1 MMKHKSSGNLLTLL
15 MALCALFIVFG
26 CSVDGDENS
35 RSSEPASATIEHWRL
50 LSEFAE
56 NQVAADSRYTGKRI
70 RVTGP
75 IDFVTVENGRILARF
90 GVPASSYT
98 QLFVEFPSSQKAEA
112 ASIKAGQQVIVECT
126 CRGLTSVG
134 RLEMDGCILK

>member
-1 MMKHKSSGNLLTLL
+1 MKHKSSRSIINLLL
-15 MALCALFIVFG
+15 ALSAVLVVFG
-26 CSVDGDENS
+26 CSVDNDES
-35 RSSEPASATIEHWRL
+35 SASSESATFTIEHWKL

-75 IDFVTVENGRILARF
+75 IDFVAVENGRILARF
-90 GVPASSYT
+90 SVPATSYT
-98 QLFVEFPSSQKAEA
+98 QLFAEFPGSQKAA
-112 ASIKAGQQVIVECT
+112 AGSIKAGQQVVVECT